1 MNAGLMGGCQQ
12 SSRSRMKSQLSGAEE
27 RTFQRVFEHP
37 TPNNIPLEEV
47 WAMLS
52 AIADVRAVENKGNLK
67 ATRNGQ
73 TLVLH
78 RGRGKLMA
86 DKKEL
91 MHVRHFLERS
101 GTVTANMS

>member
-1 MNAGLMGGCQQ
+1 MD
-12 SSRSRMKSQLSGAEE
+12 SHLSGVEE
-27 RTFQRVFEHP
+27 RTYQRVFEHP
-37 TPNNIPLEEV
+37 TPHDIPLQEV
-47 WAMLS
+47 WAMLG
-52 AIADVRAVENKGNLK
+52 AIAGVRAVEDKGSLT

-73 TLVLH
+73 RLVLH

-101 GTVTANMS
+101 ATTGAKLSGGSI

>member
-1 MNAGLMGGCQQ
+1 MDSN
-12 SSRSRMKSQLSGAEE
+12 LSGAEE
-27 RTFQRVFEHP
+27 RTYQRVFEHP
-37 TPNNIPLEEV
+37 TPHDIPLQEV
-47 WAMLS
+47 WAML
-52 AIADVRAVENKGNLK
+52 AAVDGVRAVEDGGSLK
-67 ATRNGQ
+67 ASRNGQ

-101 GTVTANMS
+101 GAAGVKMSGGSI